1 MSPAQAVGAALQGA
15 RAIRGASLDSVCRHT
30 RIPRR
35 YIEALEA
42 GRFEELPA
50 PVYLRSFLADY
61 CEFLELE
68 LEPLWR
74 QMNPPLAPSSHRE
87 PEQLECPDT
96 EPLEASAYLE
106 SLRSSWGAVLCS
118 LILAAVLAWRVA
130 REPRSGPEEAQKP
143 QVLWPLRPALEE
155 KLSIM
160 VRDEAWIILEA
171 DDSAI
176 FAGRAPKN
184 ARIDGVAHKSLRLRA
199 FPSENLELTFNGA
212 PYRLPPPD
220 ADGGYRIGNP

>member
-1 MSPAQAVGAALQGA
+1 M
-15 RAIRGASLDSVCRHT
+15 RGASVDLICRHT

-61 CEFLELE
+61 CECLDIELD
-68 LEPLWR
+68 PLWR
-74 QMNPPLAPSSHRE
+74 QLHPPPTPSSHRD
-87 PEQLECPDT
+87 PEQPECPDT
-96 EPLEASAYLE
+96 EPPEASAYLE

-118 LILAAVLAWRVA
+118 LILAMVLTWRVA
-130 REPRSGPEEAQKP
+130 REPRSGPEESQKP

-155 KLSIM
+155 KLSIL
-160 VRDEAWIILEA
+160 VRDEAWISLEA
-171 DDSAI
+171 DDAALFS
-176 FAGRAPKN
+176 GLAPKN
-184 ARIDGVAHKSLRLRA
+184 ARIEGAAHKSLRLRA